1 MARRKKTPVVIVDE
15 NIPSA
20 YVVVLPISSK
30 RLGVTMRPGEVV
42 TRDGFLA
49 GNSDD
54 DINLYL
60 RKGVLRVAK
69 DVGLDE
75 VKDG

>member
-1 MARRKKTPVVIVDE
+1 MARKKKPVVVVEE

-30 RLGVTMRPGEVV
+30 RLGETKRPGDIV

-54 DINLYL
+54 DINLYV

-69 DVGLDE
+69 NSEDNNG
-75 VKDG
+75 